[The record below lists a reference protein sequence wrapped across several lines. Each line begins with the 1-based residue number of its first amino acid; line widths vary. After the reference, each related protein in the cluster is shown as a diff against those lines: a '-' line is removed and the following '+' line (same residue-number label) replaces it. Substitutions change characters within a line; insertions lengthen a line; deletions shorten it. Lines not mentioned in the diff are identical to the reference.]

1 MKYEE
6 YQPMKETQYLIAATR
21 AAIEAGAA
29 ILGIY
34 NSEFE
39 VETKADQ
46 SPLTIADKRSHEII
60 QAGLSQFNIPVI
72 SEEGRSIPYEERKEW
87 NIAWIVDPLDGTKEF
102 IKRNGEFTVNIAL
115 VANKKPVMGV
125 VFAPVPR
132 WLYVAAVDIGAYKI
146 SGSALDDLFMNS
158 PLPMEEQLTALLD
171 RGEKLPAAHLERK
184 IYTIVG
190 SRSHGTPELEAFVEK
205 KRSEKGAVDFVAAGS
220 SLKICLVAEGSAD
233 IYPRLGPT
241 MEWDTAA
248 GQAIAECAGA
258 SVYLHDDGG
267 ALRYNREN
275 QLNPYFIVERIN

>member
-1 MKYEE
+1 MKREE
-6 YQPMKETQYLIAATR
+6 YRTMKDTHYLIAATR
-21 AAIEAGAA
+21 AAIKAGDA

-39 VETKADQ
+39 VETKEDQ

-60 QAGLSQFNIPVI
+60 KAGLSQFNIPLV
-72 SEEGRSIPYEERKEW
+72 SEEGRSIPYDERKQW
-87 NIAWIVDPLDGTKEF
+87 NTAWIVDPLDGTKEF

-115 VANKKPVMGV
+115 IENQKPVLGV
-125 VFAPVPR
+125 VFAPVPG
-132 WLYVAAVDIGAYKI
+132 WLYVATVDIGAYKI
-146 SGSALDDLFMNS
+146 SGSALDEIFINS
-158 PLPMEEQLTALLD
+158 SSPMEKQLAALLS
-171 RGEKLPAAHLERK
+171 RGQKLPVSHHERQ

-205 KRSEKGAVDFVAAGS
+205 KRSEKGDVDFIAAGS

-258 SVYLHDDGG
+258 RVYLHEDGG

-275 QLNPYFIVERIN
+275 QLNPYFIVERDR